1 MDGKEQFD
9 NIMKGLTPDGS
20 PRNSNS
26 TSTTRSSSPFE
37 MMEGS
42 LKNMNMS
49 DASKVRGSS
58 SEDDNSL
65 SHAETEDIKNSLNQH
80 KKKLDEDS
88 ASFKE
93 SIGKMKETRK
103 NKGKKSGGYRKRT
116 RKNNKRKK
124 TQKKRKNKKTKRK
137 NKKTKRKTR

>member
-1 MDGKEQFD
+1 MDGKAQFD
-9 NIMKGLTPDGS
+9 NIMNGRTPDGS
-20 PRNSNS
+20 PRNS

-42 LKNMNMS
+42 MKAITTS
-49 DASKVRGSS
+49 DDSKVNGSS
-58 SEDDNSL
+58 SEDDTGMTPG
-65 SHAETEDIKNSLNQH
+65 EIEDINKSINNHKYKLKN
-80 KKKLDEDS
+80 EA
-88 ASFKE
+88 ASFKNKIE
-93 SIGKMKETRK
+93 KMKETRK
-103 NKGKKSGGYRKRT
+103 NQGKKGGGYRKRT